1 MLAAGHWM
9 LECLAVLALLS
20 VALTL
25 WQCIAAVRFPL
36 HRRANVPACLPAVTL
51 LKPLKGADAETETCL
66 RSWLEQ
72 DYPAPIRV
80 LFGVASEDDPVCPLV
95 RKLIAEHPR
104 CDARLVVCPE
114 RLGPNSKVSKLAQL
128 ERLAESDLLVVSDAD
143 VRVPPDL
150 LSQLAAGLQDP
161 DVSLVNCPYRMASP
175 ASLPMR
181 LEAFAVN
188 ADFWSQV
195 LMARMLQPMDFAIG
209 AVMAVRSD
217 RLKTIGGFAAL
228 VDYIADDYQL
238 GHRIA
243 RSGGRVLFSPVVVE
257 CRSAPETAG
266 EVWRRELRWARTI
279 RGSRPLSYF
288 FSILSNGTLWPL
300 LWALAQP
307 AGMGL
312 AAAGVCVATR
322 MCVAW
327 CLEWRINRTP
337 DFNSLW
343 LAPVKD
349 LLQVILWASAFAG
362 NQIVWRG
369 ERLRIL
375 PRGRLARA

>member
-9 LECLAVLALLS
+9 LGGLAVLAFLS
-20 VALTL
+20 LGLTL
-25 WQCIAAVRFPL
+25 WQLFAAARFPL
-36 HRRANVPACLPAVTL
+36 HRRTAVPATPPAVTL

-72 DYPAPIRV
+72 DYPAPVRA
-80 LFGVASEDDPVCPLV
+80 LFGVASENDPACPLV
-95 RKLIAEHPR
+95 RKLIAERPER
-104 CDARLVVCPE
+104 DARLVVCPE

-128 ERLAESDLLVVSDAD
+128 ERLAETDLLVVSDAD

-161 DVSLVNCPYRMASP
+161 GVRLVNCPYHMASP
-175 ASLPMR
+175 TSLAMR

-195 LMARMLQPMDFAIG
+195 LMARMLHPMDFAIG
-209 AVMAVRSD
+209 AVMAVRRDSLN
-217 RLKTIGGFAAL
+217 RVGGFAAL

-243 RSGGRVLFSPVVVE
+243 RSGGGVLLSPVVVE

-279 RGSRPLSYF
+279 RGSRPVSYF

-307 AGMGL
+307 AGMVL
-312 AAAGVCVATR
+312 AAAGACLATR

-327 CLEWRINRTP
+327 WLEWRINRAP

-343 LAPVKD
+343 LAPTKD
-349 LLQVILWASAFAG
+349 LLHVILWASAFAG
-362 NQIVWRG
+362 NQVVWRG

-375 PRGRLARA
+375 ARGKLERV